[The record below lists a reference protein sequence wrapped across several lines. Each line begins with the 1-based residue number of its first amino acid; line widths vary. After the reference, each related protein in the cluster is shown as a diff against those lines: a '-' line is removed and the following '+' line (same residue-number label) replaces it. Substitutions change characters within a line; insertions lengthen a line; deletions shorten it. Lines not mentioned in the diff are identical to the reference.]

1 MFYCPKD
8 THGEQRAT
16 ILGMCLL
23 LNPILV
29 YLTPFTLSKIYN
41 VVWDININDKYKN
54 DILDLLYI
62 YFVIICMCLSIWP
75 CTCMCV
81 LESRVWTWI
90 PGTCS

>member
-1 MFYCPKD
+1 MTIVEDICYTVLLMQENTTELWNRTFLFYCPKD
-8 THGEQRAT
+8 TLGKQRAT

-54 DILDLLYI
+54 DILTFYI
-62 YFVIICMCLSIWP
+62 FIL
-75 CTCMCV
+75 
-81 LESRVWTWI
+81 
-90 PGTCS
+90 